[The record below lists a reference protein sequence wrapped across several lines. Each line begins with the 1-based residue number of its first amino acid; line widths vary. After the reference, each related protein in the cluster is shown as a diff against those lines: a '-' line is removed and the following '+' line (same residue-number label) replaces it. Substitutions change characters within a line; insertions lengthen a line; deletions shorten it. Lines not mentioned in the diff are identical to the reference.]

1 MVLASE
7 SFVRS
12 SGRSPMGKLIG
23 YAHAGVEPRIMG
35 MGPVPA
41 VRKVLDRTG
50 LKIDE
55 IDVFEVNEAF
65 AAQALAVVRELGLPP
80 DRTNPNGSG
89 ISLGHPIAATGAILT
104 VKSLYELKR
113 TGGKYALVTMCIG
126 GGQGIAAIF
135 ERWGW
140 RQARD
145 RHISRRI
152 GMDSVSY
159 TAMSPLSFL
168 ERSGRVWPG
177 KTAVI
182 YGARRLTY
190 RELAAEAQRVAGALR
205 ASGVGPGDRVAYL
218 MPNLPEMLIAH
229 YAVPLAGA
237 VLVAV
242 NTRLTAEE
250 VAYILSHSGAKI
262 VVVDAEL
269 LPTAVAAAK
278 DVEAVTELVVAE
290 DTELAP
296 ADPDLS
302 GEPRLVSYS
311 EFLARGTQE
320 PLPWSISDE
329 LAPIAVNYTSGTTGR
344 PKGVI
349 YTHRGAYLNCFG
361 EIIHSRHDENS
372 VYLWTLPMFHC
383 NGWCTPWSLTA
394 IGGTHVC
401 LREVRGD
408 AIWRQ
413 LREHGVTHL
422 NAAPT
427 VVSSIL
433 NAPEAGPLARP
444 VLITTAGAPPS
455 PTTIAQM
462 ERMGFQIVHVYGLTE
477 TYGPISYCQ
486 SQPQWAGLS
495 SEERSVLQ
503 ARQGVSMIQA
513 EGLRVVDQE
522 MADVPADGSTMGEI
536 VMRGNNVMAGY
547 YLDPEATAEAFAAAG
562 STAVTSAHHPTITA
576 RPQVRGDPPR
586 PGTGRSPG
594 PSGAESGRTP
604 G

>member
-1 MVLASE
+1 
-7 SFVRS
+7 
-12 SGRSPMGKLIG
+12 
-23 YAHAGVEPRIMG
+23 
-35 MGPVPA
+35 
-41 VRKVLDRTG
+41 
-50 LKIDE
+50 
-55 IDVFEVNEAF
+55 
-65 AAQALAVVRELGLPP
+65 
-80 DRTNPNGSG
+80 
-89 ISLGHPIAATGAILT
+89 
-104 VKSLYELKR
+104 
-113 TGGKYALVTMCIG
+113 
-126 GGQGIAAIF
+126 
-135 ERWGW
+135 
-140 RQARD
+140 
-145 RHISRRI
+145 
-152 GMDSVSY
+152 MDSVSY
-159 TAMSPLSFL
+159 TALSPLSFL
-168 ERSGRVWPG
+168 ERSARVWPD
-177 KTAVI
+177 KVAVV

-190 RELAAEAQRVAGALR
+190 RELAAEAQRVARGLR

-242 NTRLTAEE
+242 NTRLTAAE

-262 VVVDAEL
+262 VVADAAL
-269 LPTAVAAAK
+269 LSVAVAAVK
-278 DVEAVTELVVAE
+278 GVEAVTELVVAE
-290 DTELAP
+290 DTEIAP
-296 ADPDLS
+296 ADLDWS

-311 EFLARGTQE
+311 EFLARGTGE
-320 PLPWSISDE
+320 PLSWSVSDE

-344 PKGVI
+344 PRGAI

-383 NGWCTPWSLTA
+383 SGWCTTWSLTA

-408 AIWRQ
+408 AIWQ
-413 LREHGVTHL
+413 QVREHGVTHF

-427 VVSSIL
+427 VVSAVL
-433 NAPEAGPLARP
+433 NAPEAGPLTRP

-462 ERMGFQIVHVYGLTE
+462 EQMGFQIVHVYGLTE

-513 EGLRVVDQE
+513 EGLRIVDKA

-547 YLDPEATAEAFAAAG
+547 YADPAATAEAFRGGWFHSGDLGVMHPDGYIELRDRIKDIVISGGENISTVEVEQALMSHPAVLDAAVIGVPDEKWGERPKAFVVLRAG
-562 STAVTSAHHPTITA
+562 HGATPQELLTHVRTKIARHKAPREIDITLELPKTSTGKIQKFVLREPEWA
-576 RPQVRGDPPR
+576 
-586 PGTGRSPG
+586 
-594 PSGAESGRTP
+594 GRTHRVH

>member
-1 MVLASE
+1 MPAQE
-7 SFVRS
+7 GWGQERDQ
-12 SGRSPMGKLIG
+12 
-23 YAHAGVEPRIMG
+23 RI
-35 MGPVPA
+35 
-41 VRKVLDRTG
+41 L
-50 LKIDE
+50 
-55 IDVFEVNEAF
+55 EV
-65 AAQALAVVRELGLPP
+65 
-80 DRTNPNGSG
+80 
-89 ISLGHPIAATGAILT
+89 
-104 VKSLYELKR
+104 
-113 TGGKYALVTMCIG
+113 
-126 GGQGIAAIF
+126 
-135 ERWGW
+135 
-140 RQARD
+140 
-145 RHISRRI
+145 

-159 TAMSPLSFL
+159 TALSPLSFL
-168 ERSGRVWPG
+168 ERSARVWPD
-177 KTAVI
+177 KVAVV

-190 RELAAEAQRVAGALR
+190 RELAAEAQRVARGLQ
-205 ASGVGPGDRVAYL
+205 ASGVRPGDRVAYL

-262 VVVDAEL
+262 VVADAAL
-269 LPTAVAAAK
+269 LSVAAAAAK
-278 DVEAVTELVVAE
+278 GVEAVTELVVAE
-290 DTELAP
+290 DTEIAP
-296 ADPDLS
+296 ADLDWS
-302 GEPRLVSYS
+302 GDPRLVSYS
-311 EFLARGTQE
+311 EFLARGTEE
-320 PLPWSISDE
+320 PLPWSVSDE

-344 PKGVI
+344 PRGVI

-383 NGWCTPWSLTA
+383 SGWCTTWSLTA

-408 AIWRQ
+408 AIWQQ

-427 VVSSIL
+427 VVSAIL
-433 NAPEAGPLARP
+433 NAPQAGPLTRP

-455 PTTIAQM
+455 PTTILQM
-462 ERMGFQIVHVYGLTE
+462 EQMGFKIVHVYGLTE

-513 EGLRVVDQE
+513 ERLRIVDKA
-522 MADVPADGSTMGEI
+522 MADVPADGETMGEI
-536 VMRGNNVMAGY
+536 IMRGNNVMAGY
-547 YLDPEATAEAFAAAG
+547 YLDPQATAEAFHGGWFHSGDLGVMHSDGYIELRDRIKDVVISGGENISTVEVEHALMSHPAVLDAAVIGVRDEKWGERPKGFVVLRAG
-562 STAVTSAHHPTITA
+562 HSATQEELISHVRIKIARFKAPREIDIVVDLPKTSTGKIQKFVLREPEWA
-576 RPQVRGDPPR
+576 G
-586 PGTGRSPG
+586 GTHRVHG
-594 PSGAESGRTP
+594 
-604 G
+604 

>member
-1 MVLASE
+1 
-7 SFVRS
+7 
-12 SGRSPMGKLIG
+12 
-23 YAHAGVEPRIMG
+23 
-35 MGPVPA
+35 
-41 VRKVLDRTG
+41 
-50 LKIDE
+50 
-55 IDVFEVNEAF
+55 
-65 AAQALAVVRELGLPP
+65 
-80 DRTNPNGSG
+80 
-89 ISLGHPIAATGAILT
+89 
-104 VKSLYELKR
+104 
-113 TGGKYALVTMCIG
+113 
-126 GGQGIAAIF
+126 
-135 ERWGW
+135 
-140 RQARD
+140 
-145 RHISRRI
+145 
-152 GMDSVSY
+152 MDSVSY
-159 TAMSPLSFL
+159 TALSPLSFL
-168 ERSGRVWPG
+168 ERSARVWPG
-177 KTAVI
+177 KTAVV

-190 RELAAEAQRVAGALR
+190 SELAAEAQRVAQALR

-242 NTRLTAEE
+242 NTRLTAED
-250 VAYILSHSGAKI
+250 VAYILSHSGAKL
-262 VVVDAEL
+262 VVVDAAL
-269 LPTAVAAAK
+269 LSTAAAAVK

-290 DTELAP
+290 DTEIAP
-296 ADPDLS
+296 ADRDLS
-302 GEPRLVSYS
+302 DEPRLASYS
-311 EFLARGTQE
+311 EFLARGTGE
-320 PLPWSISDE
+320 PLSWSVSDE

-344 PKGVI
+344 PRGVI

-394 IGGTHVC
+394 IGGMHVC

-408 AIWRQ
+408 AIWQQ

-427 VVSSIL
+427 VVSALL
-433 NAPEAGPLARP
+433 NAPEAGPLTRP

-455 PTTIAQM
+455 PTTIAHM

-513 EGLRVVDQE
+513 EGLRVVDKA
-522 MADVPADGSTMGEI
+522 MANVPADGSTMGEI
-536 VMRGNNVMAGY
+536 IMRGNNVMAGY
-547 YLDPEATAEAFAAAG
+547 YLDPQATAEAFRGGWFHSGDLGVMHPDGYIELRDRIKDIVISGGENISTVEVEQALMSHPAVLEAAVIGVPDDKWGERPKAFVVFRAAH
-562 STAVTSAHHPTITA
+562 SATQEELIAHVRSKIARYKAPREIDITLELPKTA
-576 RPQVRGDPPR
+576 
-586 PGTGRSPG
+586 TGKIQKFVLREPEW
-594 PSGAESGRTP
+594 AGRTQRVH